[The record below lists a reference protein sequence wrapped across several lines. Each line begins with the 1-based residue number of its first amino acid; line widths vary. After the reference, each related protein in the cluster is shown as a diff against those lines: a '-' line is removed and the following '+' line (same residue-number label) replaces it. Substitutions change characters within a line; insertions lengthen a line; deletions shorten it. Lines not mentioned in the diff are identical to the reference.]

1 MYVPHIYCA
10 CTLHTVHTAAVDY
23 RGIYSIIM
31 LESMILFTFHY
42 TTLVGLGRAISA
54 FKSSS
59 ATQIGRPFS
68 SLSSSYH

>member
-1 MYVPHIYCA
+1 MYVPHIVYVR
-10 CTLHTVHTAAVDY
+10 TLHTVNTAAVDY
-23 RGIYSIIM
+23 TGIYSIIM
-31 LESMILFTFHY
+31 LESMILFTFPY

-59 ATQIGRPFS
+59 ATLIGRPFS